1 MACSAE
7 EIVLTTLSIEKK
19 VDDMSKK
26 LQTENEKIAQTMKE
40 VQSVFG
46 DQQTGQRL
54 VQLLN
59 DILHKILLADNA
71 LMSARAKLKGFALN
85 VQK

>member
-54 VQLLN
+54 VQVLN

>member
-1 MACSAE
+1 MACGVE
-7 EIVLTTLSIEKK
+7 EIVMTTLSIEKK